1 MKDLRGKVAFIT
13 GGAQGIGLGMAR
25 ALKAEG
31 ALLALVDIDQAALD
45 AAAKELDAATYVL
58 DVRDRDAYAVVVD
71 DVEANVG
78 PIAILC
84 SNAGV
89 GGGASVTQMTYEMWD
104 WVLGVNNGG
113 VVNGI
118 QTIVPRMVE
127 RGEGH
132 VVNTASGAGL
142 VSTDGTGFMY
152 NMSKYAVVGL
162 SECIRHDLAKRGIG
176 VSVLCPGPVA
186 TDIFEHTEAGRPRSA
201 RAHARPA
208 RAVREDEPVAQGEGH
223 VTGYRR
229 THGRRRHQGRCPL
242 HPHRSGARARG
253 DEASR
258 AHRGGDAVTV
268 SPCSTA

>member
-1 MKDLRGKVAFIT
+1 MKDLKGKVAFIT

-25 ALKAEG
+25 ALKQEG
-31 ALLALVDIDQAALD
+31 AVLVLVDIDDAAL
-45 AAAKELDAATYVL
+45 AAAREELGAHTYEL
-58 DVRDRDAYAVVVD
+58 DVRDRDEYARIVD
-71 DVEANVG
+71 EVESTIG

-84 SNAGV
+84 NNAGV
-89 GGGASVTQMTYEMWD
+89 GGGASVTSMTYEMWD

-162 SECIRHDLAKRGIG
+162 SECIRHDLDKRGIG

-186 TDIFEHTEAGRPRSA
+186 TDIFEHTEAGRPDKRELTERQKESFERTSQWLKA
-201 RAHARPA
+201 KGTPPDAVGHMVVDGIKANA
-208 RAVREDEPVAQGEGH
+208 LYIHTDRAVERAVLKRAERIVAAM
-223 VTGYRR
+223 
-229 THGRRRHQGRCPL
+229 P
-242 HPHRSGARARG
+242 
-253 DEASR
+253 
-258 AHRGGDAVTV
+258 DA
-268 SPCSTA
+268 

>member
-1 MKDLRGKVAFIT
+1 MNDLRGKVAFIT

-25 ALKAEG
+25 ALKQEG
-31 ALLALVDIDQAALD
+31 AVLVLVDIDDAAL
-45 AAAKELDAATYVL
+45 AAARDELGAHVFNL
-58 DVRDRDAYAVVVD
+58 DVRDREAYASVVD
-71 DVEANVG
+71 EVEATVG

-84 SNAGV
+84 NNAGV

-104 WVLGVNNGG
+104 WVLGVNCGG

-162 SECIRHDLAKRGIG
+162 SECIRHDLDKRGVG

-186 TDIFEHTEAGRPRSA
+186 TDIFEHTEAGRPDKRELTNKQRESFERTSSWLKSKGTPPDA
-201 RAHARPA
+201 VGHMVVDAILANALYIHTD
-208 RAVREDEPVAQGEGH
+208 RAVEHAVLKRAERIVAAM
-223 VTGYRR
+223 
-229 THGRRRHQGRCPL
+229 P
-242 HPHRSGARARG
+242 
-253 DEASR
+253 EA
-258 AHRGGDAVTV
+258 
-268 SPCSTA
+268 

>member
-1 MKDLRGKVAFIT
+1 MNDLRGKVAFIT

-25 ALKAEG
+25 ALKLEG
-31 ALLALVDIDQAALD
+31 AVLVLADIDEDAL
-45 AAAKELDAATYVL
+45 AAAHEELGAHTYVL
-58 DVRDRDAYAVVVD
+58 DVRDRDEWARIVD
-71 DVEANVG
+71 EVESTVG

-84 SNAGV
+84 NNAGV
-89 GGGASVTQMTYEMWD
+89 GGGASVTSMTYDMWD

-162 SECIRHDLAKRGIG
+162 SECMRYDLEKRGVG
-176 VSVLCPGPVA
+176 MSVLCPGPVA
-186 TDIFEHTEAGRPRSA
+186 TKIFEHTEAGRPDK
-201 RAHARPA
+201 
-208 RAVREDEPVAQGEGH
+208 RELTPKQQESFD
-223 VTGYRR
+223 R
-229 THGRRRHQGRCPL
+229 TNRWLQTKGTSP
-242 HPHRSGARARG
+242 
-253 DEASR
+253 
-258 AHRGGDAVTV
+258 DAVGHMVVDGIKTNSLYIHTDRSV
-268 SPCSTA
+268 ANAVLKRAQRIVDAMPS

>member
-1 MKDLRGKVAFIT
+1 MKDLKGKVAFIT

-25 ALKAEG
+25 ALKQEG
-31 ALLALVDIDQAALD
+31 AVLVLVDIDDAAL
-45 AAAKELDAATYVL
+45 AAARAELGAHTYNL
-58 DVRDRDAYAVVVD
+58 DVRDRDEYARIVD
-71 DVEANVG
+71 EVESTIG

-84 SNAGV
+84 NNAGV
-89 GGGASVTQMTYEMWD
+89 GGGASVTSMTYEMWD

-127 RGEGH
+127 RGQGH

-162 SECIRHDLAKRGIG
+162 SECIRYDLEKRGIG

-186 TDIFEHTEAGRPRSA
+186 TDIFEHTEAGRPDKRELTGKQRESFDRTSQWLKA
-201 RAHARPA
+201 KGTPPDAVGHMVVDGIKANA
-208 RAVREDEPVAQGEGH
+208 LYIHTDRAVERAVLKRAERIVAAM
-223 VTGYRR
+223 
-229 THGRRRHQGRCPL
+229 P
-242 HPHRSGARARG
+242 
-253 DEASR
+253 
-258 AHRGGDAVTV
+258 DA
-268 SPCSTA
+268 

>member
-1 MKDLRGKVAFIT
+1 VIDLRDKVAFIT

-25 ALKAEG
+25 ALKSEA
-31 ALLALVDIDQAALD
+31 ARLALVDIDRHALD

-58 DVRDRDAYAVVVD
+58 DVRDRDAYAAVVD

-84 SNAGV
+84 NNAGV
-89 GGGASVTQMTYEMWD
+89 GGGASVTAMTYEMWD

-118 QTIVPRMVE
+118 QTVVPRMVE

-132 VVNTASGAGL
+132 IVNTASGAGL

-162 SECIRHDLAKRGIG
+162 SECIRYDLEKRGIG

-186 TDIFEHTEAGRPRSA
+186 TDIFEHTELGRPDKRELSA
-201 RAHARPA
+201 
-208 RAVREDEPVAQGEGH
+208 EQ
-223 VTGYRR
+223 
-229 THGRRRHQGRCPL
+229 
-242 HPHRSGARARG
+242 RARFERTNQWLKEKG
-253 DEASR
+253 TSP
-258 AHRGGDAVTV
+258 DAVGHMVVDGIKSNALYIHTDRV
-268 SPCSTA
+268 LEHAVLKRAQRIVAAMPPAVD

>member
-1 MKDLRGKVAFIT
+1 MEDLRDKVAFIT

-25 ALKAEG
+25 AMKSEG
-31 ALLALVDIDQAALD
+31 ARLALVDIDQGALD

-58 DVRDRDAYAVVVD
+58 DVRDRDAYEAVVA
-71 DVEANVG
+71 DVEENVG

-84 SNAGV
+84 NNAGV

-118 QTIVPRMVE
+118 QTIVPRMVA

-132 VVNTASGAGL
+132 IVNTASGAGL

-162 SECIRHDLAKRGIG
+162 SECIRYDLEKRGIG

-186 TDIFEHTEAGRPRSA
+186 TNIFEHTEAGRPDKRELTPEQQA
-201 RAHARPA
+201 RFDKTNRWLKEKGTPPDAVGHMVVDGIKANA
-208 RAVREDEPVAQGEGH
+208 LYIHTDRAVEHAVMKRAERIVAAM
-223 VTGYRR
+223 
-229 THGRRRHQGRCPL
+229 P
-242 HPHRSGARARG
+242 P
-253 DEASR
+253 
-258 AHRGGDAVTV
+258 AVE
-268 SPCSTA
+268 

>member
-25 ALKAEG
+25 ALKSEG
-31 ALLALVDIDQAALD
+31 AKVVLVDIDEAAL
-45 AAAKELDAATYVL
+45 ATARVALGATTHVL
-58 DVRDRDAYAVVVD
+58 DVRDRDAYEVVVASVED
-71 DVEANVG
+71 DVG

-84 SNAGV
+84 NNAGV

-118 QTIVPRMVE
+118 QTVVPRMVS

-162 SECIRHDLAKRGIG
+162 SECIRYDLERRGIG

-186 TDIFEHTEAGRPRSA
+186 TSIFDHTEAGRPDK
-201 RAHARPA
+201 
-208 RAVREDEPVAQGEGH
+208 RELTPEQRE
-223 VTGYRR
+223 RFER
-229 THGRRRHQGRCPL
+229 TSTWLKEKGTSP
-242 HPHRSGARARG
+242 
-253 DEASR
+253 
-258 AHRGGDAVTV
+258 DAVGHMVVDGIKANALYIHTDRV
-268 SPCSTA
+268 LENAVMKRAERIVAAMPPRVD